1 MRSKAPRLDTL
12 MVEIAPRSH
21 RGTASRGTSG
31 SWLEYYSALANQD
44 ITETMKNGRYPFQE
58 DAERRIVPDVMRK
71 LAPKPDD
78 ILLDIGFGTGTILV
92 PFSFVVREAYG
103 IDNANMVTNLA
114 KTCSRPNITLLS
126 GEFPNVRLPRDDF
139 TLIVAYS
146 VLHVLPSREAVHE
159 FVRAAAD
166 RLAPGGRMLLG
177 DIPNTDLKDRFQA
190 SAAGR
195 EFEAQWR
202 KQMETLSDDEV
213 IRAPHSADPV
223 SFDDRMSMD
232 LMLDLRGAGL
242 DAYLLRQEPDLPF
255 GNTREDII
263 ATKRA

>member
-1 MRSKAPRLDTL
+1 MPSSQTQF
-12 MVEIAPRSH
+12 EN
-21 RGTASRGTSG
+21 
-31 SWLEYYSALANQD
+31 YSTLANQD
-44 ITETMKNGRYPFQE
+44 IPETMKNGRYPFQE
-58 DAERRIVPDVMRK
+58 NAERRIVPDVMRK
-71 LAPKPDD
+71 LGPKPDD

-103 IDNANMVTNLA
+103 IDNANAVTNLS
-114 KTCSRPNITLLS
+114 KTYSRPNITLLS

-166 RLAPGGRMLLG
+166 RLAPGGRVLLG
-177 DIPNTDLKDRFQA
+177 DIPNSDLKSRFQA

-195 EFEAQWR
+195 KFEAEWR
-202 KQMETLSDDEV
+202 KQMETLSDDEM

-242 DAYLLRQEPDLPF
+242 DAYLLRQDPDLPF

-263 ATKRA
+263 ATKRD